1 MKDYL
6 KYASLGFEIITTMLI
21 TGLGGYFL
29 DKWLETKP
37 WFLLAFLLLGCVIV
51 LVRISKIK

>member
-6 KYASLGFEIITTMLI
+6 KYASLGFEIIATMLV

-29 DKWLETKP
+29 DKYLDTRP

-51 LVRISKIK
+51 LVRISKIR